1 MTNTIE
7 KAQESSKTISL
18 DEEVLKVFASLPDSL
33 KVAVLHYAEY
43 LLHKNTVGNDSTNLV
58 DVDVSEVKTS
68 KKKSLLGCM
77 KGTFVLPL
85 PDDFNEPLE
94 DFVEYM

>member
-1 MTNTIE
+1 MANTIE
-7 KAQESSKTISL
+7 KAQESSETISL

-43 LLHKNTVGNDSTNLV
+43 LLHKNTAGNDSTNL
-58 DVDVSEVKTS
+58 VDVSEVKTS
-68 KKKSLLGCM
+68 KKKSFLGCM

-94 DFVEYM
+94 EFAEYM